1 MKFAM
6 PVKQNLTL
14 LICLGT
20 LCLPPGA
27 LAQDGA
33 AGEPVA
39 NSQSESSSDEEIL
52 AQGSSDSTPADNDEP
67 ELRGVSTPSGPLPG
81 TEAEA
86 PPVVLSGSVSA
97 DFEKSNHLANQIIR
111 KELELLRLNTGFRI
125 LTTKQSKWKRWRT
138 FAYNLGG
145 AAVSFS
151 GITTVNAENWRTW
164 RKPARADRTV
174 LRSGPILL
182 LIGHCIGLSGAVIEA
197 TLDKLQEYRNYRN
210 GLSPAAHTDK
220 VIALKRE
227 IDDLYRQRENLL
239 STSNSLSAD
248 QMALASAESRVLKG
262 IRDQGLIEYANF
274 YVRARKRAVARDFE
288 YLNTVGATT
297 TGGFQGSLNGYMS
310 VEKRDR
316 KYAQAAGLGFLESGA
331 LIVLAPWMSKGT
343 QMITGRVVN
352 KRIKRK
358 LGDIGETSLET
369 LTADLDQLKKR
380 RIYITQ
386 GERPSGV
393 EKRLAAYDAARGV
406 FDEQKL
412 FNAGEKRKADKDWR
426 ERVFFNAIV
435 GGTKMA
441 WGTNLAYGGFRYA
454 GKSVKTNPRN
464 FSKFVAI
471 GSTPYVAGTATWMF
485 DALQSRTRGEMDL
498 YTMGTQQ
505 ATPIHKLN
513 RRLAS
518 IEKIEESLGK

>member
-1 MKFAM
+1 MIKILRANKS
-6 PVKQNLTL
+6 PVRLTFTVFFVL
-14 LICLGT
+14 SIVL
-20 LCLPPGA
+20 LPPGA
-27 LAQDGA
+27 IAQAGNGDAAQDTQNLARKESQPDEKPRLHGIRSGDGDGSTGDKA
-33 AGEPVA
+33 A
-39 NSQSESSSDEEIL
+39 I
-52 AQGSSDSTPADNDEP
+52 DSGDA
-67 ELRGVSTPSGPLPG
+67 
-81 TEAEA
+81 
-86 PPVVLSGSVSA
+86 PVVLSGAVSA
-97 DFEKSNHLANQIIR
+97 DFEKSGHLANQIIR

-138 FAYNLGG
+138 FAYNMGG
-145 AAVSFS
+145 SAVSFS

-182 LIGHCIGLSGAVIEA
+182 LIGHCIGLSGAVIEGS
-197 TLDKLQEYRNYRN
+197 LDKFEEYRNWRQ
-210 GLSPAAHTDK
+210 GLSPAAHTEK
-220 VIALKRE
+220 VIVLKKD
-227 IDDLYRQRENLL
+227 IDDLFNQREALL
-239 STSNSLSAD
+239 ASSTSLSAD
-248 QMALASAESRVLKG
+248 QRALASAESRVLQG

-274 YVRARKRAVARDFE
+274 YVRARKRALARDFE
-288 YLNTVGATT
+288 YLNTIGITT
-297 TGGFQGSLNGYMS
+297 TGGFQGSINGYMA

-316 KYAQAAGLGFLESGA
+316 KYAQSAGLGFLESGS

-343 QMITGRVVN
+343 QMVTGKIVGKN
-352 KRIKRK
+352 IKKK
-358 LGDIGETSLET
+358 LGDLGGTSLEK
-369 LTADLDQLKKR
+369 LTSDLDELKKK
-380 RIYITQ
+380 RIYTPA
-386 GERPSGV
+386 GERPGNI
-393 EKRLAAYDAARGV
+393 ENRLVAYDAARGV
-406 FDEQKL
+406 FDEQKH
-412 FNAGEKRKADKDWR
+412 FNAGEKKKADAAWK
-426 ERVFFNAIV
+426 ERVFFNTIV

-498 YTMGTQQ
+498 FTMGTQQ

-513 RRLAS
+513 RRLSS